1 MPLARPTPAASRPR
15 FHPLRVTGVE
25 RLTPAAVAVSF
36 AVPAEL
42 AATFDFAAGQ
52 YLTLRASLG
61 GADVRRS
68 YSICVSPRD
77 ARARGEVRVAASRV
91 DGGAMSNWLNDS
103 VRVGDVIGVLPPLGS
118 LTTPPG
124 DGPRH
129 HAAIAAGS
137 GITPVLSIITAALQD
152 TDADIATLVLGNRAM
167 DTVTFRAELDDLA
180 LAYPD
185 RFRLVH
191 VLTRPAATHD
201 DEAIRPSDGPGA
213 GLSAQLRTGRLDEP
227 RIAAIIDALGLADD
241 VDEWYLA
248 GPIGVVESA
257 REVLTELGIGPARVH
272 EEIFYVP
279 PPSSAPPAPP
289 APPASPPTS
298 SEVAST

>member
-1 MPLARPTPAASRPR
+1 MPLARPAPNRPR
-15 FHPLRVTGVE
+15 FHPLRVTRVE
-25 RLTPAAVAVSF
+25 RLTAAAVAVSF
-36 AVPAEL
+36 AVPPES

-52 YLTLRASLG
+52 YLTLRAHLD

-91 DGGAMSNWLNDS
+91 DAGVMSNWLNDC
-103 VRVGDVIGVLPPLGS
+103 VRVGDEIGVLPPLGS
-118 LTTPPG
+118 LRTPPG

-152 TDADIATLVLGNRAM
+152 TDADTATLVLGNRAM
-167 DTVTFRAELDDLA
+167 DTVMFRAELDDLA

-191 VLTRPAATHD
+191 VLTRPTGASG
-201 DEAIRPSDGPGA
+201 PDGPGTGA
-213 GLSAQLRTGRLDEP
+213 LPDELRTGRLDEP
-227 RIAAIIDALGLADD
+227 RIRALIDALGLGEA
-241 VDEWYLA
+241 DEWYLA

-257 REVLTELGIGPARVH
+257 SEVLTGLGVGPGRVH

-279 PPSSAPPAPP
+279 PPPSE
-289 APPASPPTS
+289 ASDEASDETS
-298 SEVAST
+298 DEASEASE